1 VGDEVA
7 EVNVEVL
14 KADLE
19 HIKNDVSDLKCTV
32 KEQGVAVLNLRDS
45 HMETKFYIKSIQE
58 SQSKMA
64 TDTKKYQEDT
74 MAALQLLKDARGTMW
89 EKLSMAWKV
98 AIVTVTASLL
108 VSYIWGTVFGIMK
121 NWGK

>member
-1 VGDEVA
+1 MA

-14 KADLE
+14 RADVE
-19 HIKNDVSDLKCTV
+19 HIKNDVLDLKCTV

-45 HMETKFYIKSIQE
+45 HLETKFYIKSIQE

-98 AIVTVTASLL
+98 TIVTVSTSLL